1 MSGLG
6 RNLPHGLGLLA
17 AVDIFFLL
25 KLHSNTATL
34 HRHHFQMQRKAY
46 MASIQEHIFNTGK
59 ITLNYAEVPSNGSS
73 LVLLHGGSAR
83 WQAFENIITDLS
95 EYHLYLPDLRGHGKS
110 DRATG
115 HYRLQDYTNDII
127 KFIKYIVDQPVH
139 LFGHS
144 LGGIIALLA
153 ASQYSDGARAVAVG
167 DSPLSSQSWHQV
179 MFNQTTDRVRA
190 WQKISGGHIPVE
202 ELIEILK
209 ESPTE
214 EPGNPEPVS
223 MRSVFG
229 EDSPVF
235 PWLAENL
242 YHQDPDILSAILD
255 RFDDTVTGYEME
267 LVFPKIECP
276 TLLLQADPT
285 AGGLMTDEEVAQV
298 LPLLS
303 KPSHIKL
310 VNISHT
316 LHNERKE
323 PVLAALKQFF
333 R

>member
-1 MSGLG
+1 
-6 RNLPHGLGLLA
+6 
-17 AVDIFFLL
+17 
-25 KLHSNTATL
+25 
-34 HRHHFQMQRKAY
+34 
-46 MASIQEHIFNTGK
+46 MASIQEHTFITGK

-110 DRATG
+110 GRSMG

-127 KFIKYIVDQPVH
+127 SFIKDCIGQPVH

-144 LGGIIALLA
+144 LGGMIALLFA
-153 ASQYSDGARAVAVG
+153 AQYPDGVRAVAVG
-167 DSPLSSQSWHQV
+167 DSPLSSQSWHRV
-179 MFNQTTDRVRA
+179 MFNQTTDRIRT

-209 ESPTE
+209 DSPTE
-214 EPGNPEPVS
+214 EPDNPNPVS

-229 EDSPVF
+229 EDSPVLQ
-235 PWLAENL
+235 WVAENL

-267 LVFPKIECP
+267 LVFPKIKCP

-285 AGGLMTDEEVAQV
+285 TGGLMTDEEVQKA

-310 VNISHT
+310 ANLSHT

-333 R
+333 S

>member
-1 MSGLG
+1 
-6 RNLPHGLGLLA
+6 
-17 AVDIFFLL
+17 
-25 KLHSNTATL
+25 
-34 HRHHFQMQRKAY
+34 
-46 MASIQEHIFNTGK
+46 MANIQENTFSTGTV
-59 ITLNYAEVPSNGSS
+59 ILNYAEVSS
-73 LVLLHGGSAR
+73 SGTPLILLHGGSAR
-83 WQAFENIITDLS
+83 WQAFENIIADLS

-110 DRATG
+110 GRAAG
-115 HYRLQDYTNDII
+115 QYRLQDYTNDII
-127 KFIKYIVDQPVH
+127 AFIKDCVGKPVY

-153 ASQYSDGARAVAVG
+153 ASQYPDGVRAVAIG
-167 DSPLSSQSWHQV
+167 DSPLSSRSWHQV

-190 WQKISGGHIPVE
+190 WQKISGGHIPVDK
-202 ELIEILK
+202 LIAILK

-214 EPGNPEPVS
+214 EPGNPDPVT

-267 LVFPKIECP
+267 LVFPKIKNP

-285 AGGLMTDEEVAQV
+285 AGGLMTDKEVAQV

-310 VNISHT
+310 ANLSHT

>member
-1 MSGLG
+1 MLHFIQPINERYS
-6 RNLPHGLGLLA
+6 LA
-17 AVDIFFLL
+17 
-25 KLHSNTATL
+25 N
-34 HRHHFQMQRKAY
+34 
-46 MASIQEHIFNTGK
+46 IQENTFNTGT
-59 ITLNYAEVPSNGSS
+59 ITLNYAEISSNGTP

-83 WQAFENIITDLS
+83 WQAFENIIPDLG

-110 DRATG
+110 GRATG
-115 HYRLQDYTNDII
+115 HYRLLDYTDDII
-127 KFIKYIVDQPVH
+127 NFIKYCVGQPVY

-144 LGGIIALLA
+144 LGGIIALLVTA
-153 ASQYSDGARAVAVG
+153 RYPDGVRAVAVG
-167 DSPLSSQSWHQV
+167 DSPLSSQSWHRV
-179 MFNQTTDRVRA
+179 MFNQTADRVRA

-202 ELIEILK
+202 EFIEILK
-209 ESPTE
+209 DSPTE
-214 EPGNPEPVS
+214 EPGNPNPVS

-235 PWLAENL
+235 QWLAENL
-242 YHQDPDILSAILD
+242 YHQDPDMLSAILN

-267 LVFPKIECP
+267 LVFPKIKCP

-285 AGGLMTDEEVAQV
+285 TGGLMTDEEVQQA

-310 VNISHT
+310 EKLSHT

-323 PVLAALKQFF
+323 PVLAALRQFF
-333 R
+333 SNV

>member
-1 MSGLG
+1 M
-6 RNLPHGLGLLA
+6 A
-17 AVDIFFLL
+17 DI
-25 KLHSNTATL
+25 H
-34 HRHHFQMQRKAY
+34 
-46 MASIQEHIFNTGK
+46 EHTFDTGE
-59 ITLNYAEVPSNGSS
+59 ITLNYAEVPSNGTL

-83 WQAFENIITDLS
+83 WQAFENIILDLS
-95 EYHLYLPDLRGHGKS
+95 EYHLLLPDLRGHGKS
-110 DRATG
+110 GRATG

-127 KFIKYIVDQPVH
+127 SFIKDHIGQPVN

-144 LGGIIALLA
+144 LGGMIALLV
-153 ASQYSDGARAVAVG
+153 ASQYPEGIRAVAVG
-167 DSPLSSQSWHQV
+167 DSPLTSRTWHQV
-179 MFNQTTDRVRA
+179 MFSQTNVRVRA
-190 WQKISGGHIPVE
+190 WQKVSGGHIPVE

-209 ESPTE
+209 DSPTE
-214 EPGNPEPVS
+214 EPGNPNPVT

-242 YHQDPDILSAILD
+242 YYQDPDILSAILD
-255 RFDDTVTGYEME
+255 RFDDTVTGYEMK
-267 LVFPKIECP
+267 LVFPKIKCP

-285 AGGLMTDEEVAQV
+285 TGGLMTDEEVQQA

-303 KPSHIKL
+303 QPFHIKL
-310 VNISHT
+310 EKLSHT